1 MDTTQMAKQ
10 TLGFQKTIFTNSFNA
25 MILAQDQTEKMFSS
39 YIEKLP
45 WVNEENKKSM
55 EASIEMGK
63 KARDDFKK
71 AVEEGYAKFEEML
84 EEKK

>member
-10 TLGFQKTIFTNSFNA
+10 TLEFQKTILNNSFNA
-25 MILAQDQTEKMFSS
+25 MILAQEQTEKMLGS

-45 WVNEENKKSM
+45 WTTEENKKSLD
-55 EASIEMGK
+55 ASVEMGK

-71 AVEEGYAKFEEML
+71 SVDEGYAKFEEML
-84 EEKK
+84 VKK

>member
-10 TLGFQKTIFTNSFNA
+10 TLEFQKTTYNNSFNA
-25 MILAQDQTEKMFSS
+25 MVLAQEQTEKMLSS

-45 WVNEENKKSM
+45 WTTEENIKSLD
-55 EASIEMGK
+55 ASVEMGK

-71 AVEEGYAKFEEML
+71 AVDEGYAKFEEML
-84 EEKK
+84 VKK